1 MPGGLQ
7 LCKPPVDDRCMR
19 NPRREL
25 AEQCKRLTYEALVA
39 HDGAATREQVRAW
52 VLASGRLTDE
62 QLAMP
67 GPPSRPQY
75 PRLVDECLASSL
87 LWLKREGRVRPLAG
101 GRWTVAGALPAPAAA
116 SGRRRWPWTRH
127 AA

>member
-1 MPGGLQ
+1 
-7 LCKPPVDDRCMR
+7 MR

-25 AEQCKRLTYEALVA
+25 AERCKRLTLQALEA
-39 HDGAATREQVRAW
+39 HGGQATREQVREW
-52 VLASGRLTDE
+52 VLGGGHLTDE

>member
-1 MPGGLQ
+1 MS
-7 LCKPPVDDRCMR
+7 

-25 AEQCKRLTYEALVA
+25 AELCKRLTFEALVA
-39 HDGAATREQVRAW
+39 HGGQATREQVRDW
-52 VLASGRLTDE
+52 VLAGGHLTDE

-87 LWLKREGRVRPLAG
+87 LWLKRDGRVRPLVS
-101 GRWTVAGALPAPAAA
+101 GRWMVVGDVAAPSGSPAA
-116 SGRRRWPWTRH
+116 SPVRQRRRWPWARD

>member
-1 MPGGLQ
+1 
-7 LCKPPVDDRCMR
+7 
-19 NPRREL
+19 
-25 AEQCKRLTYEALVA
+25 
-39 HDGAATREQVRAW
+39 
-52 VLASGRLTDE
+52 
-62 QLAMP
+62 MP

-75 PRLVDECLASSL
+75 ARLVDECLASSL

-101 GRWTVAGALPAPAAA
+101 ALWTVAGELPAPPAA

>member
-1 MPGGLQ
+1 MG
-7 LCKPPVDDRCMR
+7 

-25 AEQCKRLTYEALVA
+25 AEQCKRLTYDALVA
-39 HDGAATREQVRAW
+39 HGGTATREQLRAR
-52 VLASGRLTDE
+52 VLTGGQLTDE

-87 LWLKREGRVRPLAG
+87 LWLKREGRVRPLGAG
-101 GRWTVAGALPAPAAA
+101 LWTTTEAATNDAP
-116 SGRRRWPWTRH
+116 STPRRRWPWARH

>member
-1 MPGGLQ
+1 
-7 LCKPPVDDRCMR
+7 MR

-25 AEQCKRLTYEALVA
+25 AERCKRLTLQALEA
-39 HDGAATREQVRAW
+39 HGGQATREQVREW
-52 VLASGRLTDE
+52 VLGGGHLTDE

-75 PRLVDECLASSL
+75 PRLVDECLASSM
-87 LWLKREGRVRPLAG
+87 LWLKREGRVRPLG
-101 GRWTVAGALPAPAAA
+101 STLWTLTDGPATASAPRRPAP
-116 SGRRRWPWTRH
+116 RRRWPWARD